1 MGSGTFFRMRF
12 VKKVPDPN
20 RIRIAAVVCGLWSVV
35 CVAGCGA
42 EGVGS
47 DWKAIQPSVAAPDFT
62 LPQLEG
68 PPVTL
73 SALKGRVVVVEFW
86 ATWCGPCR
94 SSLPSLEVIHQRY
107 HTRGVSILLIN
118 EGESE
123 GDIRRWAG
131 RRFTA
136 PILLDTEQAVGEQY
150 AVRALPR
157 LFLVDQTGRIVYAH
171 EGYGGGLESS
181 LSQILDRLLAASHG

>member
-1 MGSGTFFRMRF
+1 MKRN
-12 VKKVPDPN
+12 P
-20 RIRIAAVVCGLWSVV
+20 IRIAAVVCGLWSMV
-35 CVAGCGA
+35 CCAGCGP
-42 EGVGS
+42 EQIGS
-47 DWKAIQPSVAAPDFT
+47 DWQAIQPSIAALDFT
-62 LPQLEG
+62 LPQLDG

-73 SALKGRVVVVEFW
+73 SALKGRVVVMEFW

-107 HTRGVSILLIN
+107 HARGVSVLLIN

-123 GDIRRWAG
+123 REIRRWAG

-136 PILLDTEQAVGEQY
+136 PILLDTQQLVGARY

-157 LFLVDQTGRIVYAH
+157 LFLIDQTGRIVYAH
-171 EGYGGGLESS
+171 EGYGGGLEHS
-181 LSQILDRLLAASHG
+181 LSQILDQLLAASHG